1 MTSINYF
8 ITSTIGIDIL
18 CDVPNG
24 WFSFIAPCF
33 NLLLLLLLFLFL
45 LQFGTHDV
53 VVLKPNKADLGSPA
67 LGQGV
72 VYRLKVNLD
81 LKQIVVTCIGS
92 IVVCNGKSSCSSN
105 LWIGCVTWHTFWTG
119 LINHRCF
126 WWYSRRGFK

>member
-1 MTSINYF
+1 MIFFHCSLFQF
-8 ITSTIGIDIL
+8 IIIIL
-18 CDVPNG
+18 
-24 WFSFIAPCF
+24 
-33 NLLLLLLLFLFL
+33 LLLLLLLFLFL

-81 LKQIVVTCIGS
+81 LKQIIVTCIGS

-105 LWIGCVTWHTFWTG
+105 LWIGCVTWHTF
-119 LINHRCF
+119 
-126 WWYSRRGFK
+126 